1 MRLYSDK
8 PAKVNSWREISRN
21 LNTDTDIKETCRKIR
36 NWYVHNLKSEFGKR
50 SGAAGGV
57 CPTDSQTT
65 RLALCSRE
73 TSTDRHRYARYKA
86 DIQKHSLQTAQ
97 NLLQEDVARAEE
109 QSEDLLEKF
118 MEGNVPLEGF
128 LDSFQSSRKSYHIR
142 RAQAE
147 KIQEFNRAKR
157 NSSKPK
163 KPEEREDKI
172 RDENPEPQ
180 RTNGF
185 MAQGPPRVFQLRY
198 GLTPAIL
205 LPHFPLPP
213 SSTTSPTAPT
223 HTSLPP
229 LDSQPGQTQILSPST
244 PLSGHGH
251 PVNLRVI
258 GQLPGGWSTRPMRLQ
273 QLYRPAPHQPEPP
286 YR

>member
-1 MRLYSDK
+1 MSSLEERLCESMRQYENLYNPSMRLYSDK

-21 LNTDTDIKETCRKIR
+21 LNTDTDIKETCRR
-36 NWYVHNLKSEFGKR
+36 FG
-50 SGAAGGV
+50 
-57 CPTDSQTT
+57 T
-65 RLALCSRE
+65 E
-73 TSTDRHRYARYKA
+73 A

-97 NLLQEDVARAEE
+97 NLLQEDVVRAEE

-147 KIQEFNRAKR
+147 KIQELNRAKR

-163 KPEEREDKI
+163 KPEDKM
-172 RDENPEPQ
+172 RDEKPEPQ

-205 LPHFPLPP
+205 LPHFPLPS
-213 SSTTSPTAPT
+213 SSTTPPSALT

-229 LDSQPGQTQILSPST
+229 LDSQPGQTQILSPSA